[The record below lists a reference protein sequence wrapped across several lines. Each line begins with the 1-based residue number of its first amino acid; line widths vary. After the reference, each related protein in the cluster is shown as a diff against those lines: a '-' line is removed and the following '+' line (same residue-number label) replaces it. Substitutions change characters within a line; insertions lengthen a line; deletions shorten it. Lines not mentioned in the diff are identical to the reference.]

1 LAAREKE
8 LCASEEVGGHSAL
21 QKRPDLSDAIDTDEN
36 RVVDREELT
45 GALQAGLSQDSNRQS
60 EPPTAKLPSEERPEL
75 PSARVPKEFDYRA
88 GDKLDMPYRGSG
100 MHLPDE
106 QALELS
112 RVDSAAASYGP
123 YDREEWNAAHRGMP
137 SFDSMDRNSDGMIYR
152 SEWEHTVGRSWNPP
166 QSSRYPS
173 SVNVANPGRS
183 TLLPA
188 AGNYPSPGE
197 GYGEAS
203 QRSVFPQPQP
213 HQRRSYLGSNE
224 AQYPRSP
231 PYPSTASST
240 GAWPY
245 REASQHSVAPQSLP
259 HQRRSY
265 AGERQ

>member
-1 LAAREKE
+1 VRKEQEMERRDHELALREEGLNTREQELAAREKE

-123 YDREEWNAAHRGMP
+123 YDREEWNAAHRAPLPSLPTLPSLSPPGRMP
-137 SFDSMDRNSDGMIYR
+137 SYSIF
-152 SEWEHTVGRSWNPP
+152 PP
-166 QSSRYPS
+166 TQS
-173 SVNVANPGRS
+173 V
-183 TLLPA
+183 
-188 AGNYPSPGE
+188 
-197 GYGEAS
+197 
-203 QRSVFPQPQP
+203 
-213 HQRRSYLGSNE
+213 H
-224 AQYPRSP
+224 
-231 PYPSTASST
+231 
-240 GAWPY
+240 
-245 REASQHSVAPQSLP
+245 
-259 HQRRSY
+259 
-265 AGERQ
+265 